1 MRTLLAL
8 AIYPLLVLAF
18 CAPLSAQNNPIPFVN
33 NPLVPAT
40 AVPGTSGL
48 TLTVNGAGFAPGA
61 TVKWNGT
68 SLQTTFVSRTQVT
81 ALVPASNLLAAGT
94 IPVTV
99 PNPAPGGGVSKVVS
113 NVILFE
119 ITTATTSLA
128 FNSTETDFPIAG
140 ATSIN
145 TPSALA
151 VGYLPNNN
159 TPLLSIAD
167 QRCPAAIN
175 CLTPGGAAISTVE
188 GTAANWALTAAGPQ
202 TLIAGD
208 INGDG
213 IFDLISLGPTGLG
226 NLSVLLGNGDGS
238 FQAHQD
244 IVLPAGAN
252 PGVAPVLGDFN
263 QDGKLDFVLAA
274 NGGVIFLPGN
284 GDGTFGAPGPLIV
297 TDAASIGTYVTA
309 GDFNGDGV
317 LDLAVSNIDLMGGSI
332 SILLG
337 NGDGTFVPKEIY
349 PFSFYPG
356 RIAAADFN
364 GDGKLDLAVF
374 DFLSSGTSMA
384 MLLGNGDGSFQPK
397 VDYPAGVSPVDF
409 ALGDFNGDGILDI
422 AVADSLCTNSGCPAN
437 GSVNVLLG
445 NRDGTLQSHLD
456 FATRGSPGA
465 IASAEFSYFSAPV
478 GRMGFAVTNPSFN
491 SVSIFAAIPMGVTNP
506 LPAIS
511 SISPASAIQGSGAFS
526 LTINGSNFVSAS
538 VVSFG
543 GQLQPTAF
551 VNANQLTVQIPNT
564 SIATA
569 GPEAVLVTTPAPGGG
584 NSTSASF
591 NIYLPPPQ
599 ISSISPTSVAA
610 GSPGFTLTINGAN
623 FVPGSTL
630 NVNGSAQSVTFVNAA
645 QVTASI
651 SASVVATTGSIS
663 LSITNPLGG
672 TGYPSGG
679 TSSTVSLAVLT
690 TNSQPTL
697 GTLTP
702 ASTTVGGPNFP
713 LTLTGTG
720 FTPSSIVTFGS
731 ATVSSAFQSPTTLTA
746 SIPASAISTA
756 GTPYVTVMN
765 PGGKP
770 SVVLTFTV
778 NNPVPVVASVSPSTV
793 ALGSP
798 ALSLT
803 VMGNNFN
810 SSSVV
815 EVNGSARPTTL
826 VSSTALTA
834 ALPASDFINNSASNI
849 SLNILVVN
857 PAPGGGLSSAWQVTV
872 PDFIVNAPT
881 SAVAVTAGQPG
892 SFTLAVAPSKGV
904 FGSTV
909 TFSASTVPP
918 NATATFSPT
927 SLAAGSMSTT
937 VTLMITTMPHT
948 AGGVPQFPRI
958 AWPPSLLLCALAL
971 GMGFIGLGF
980 WAANGSV
987 RRYAPQ
993 ILAMLLLAMVTALA
1007 ACGSAQSNF
1016 SPPLNPATG
1025 TPAGTY
1031 PITVKA
1037 VSGNASQTTNITLT
1051 VN

>member
-1 MRTLLAL
+1 VRTLLAL
-8 AIYPLLVLAF
+8 AIYPLLVLAL
-18 CAPLSAQNNPIPFVN
+18 CTPLSAQSNPIPFVN
-33 NPLVPAT
+33 NPLVPAS
-40 AVPGTSGL
+40 AAPGSSGL
-48 TLTVNGAGFAPGA
+48 TLTANGAGFAPGA
-61 TVKWNGT
+61 IIKWNGT
-68 SLQTTFVSRTQVT
+68 ALQTTVVSHTQVT
-81 ALVPASNLLAAGT
+81 ALVPASDLLTAGT

-99 PNPAPGGGVSKVVS
+99 SNPAPGGGSS

-128 FNSTETDFPIAG
+128 FTSTETDFPISSG
-140 ATSIN
+140 STISM
-145 TPSALA
+145 PSALA
-151 VGYLPNNN
+151 VGYFSDSSS
-159 TPLLSIAD
+159 PLLSIAD
-167 QRCPAAIN
+167 QRCPAAIY
-175 CLTPGGAAISTVE
+175 CPTLGEAAISTAR
-188 GTAANWALTAAGPQ
+188 GTAVNLALTAAGPQ

-208 INGDG
+208 TNGDG
-213 IFDLISLGPTGLG
+213 IFDLITLGTPGLG
-226 NLSVLLGNGDGS
+226 NLSVSLGNGDGS

-252 PGVAPVLGDFN
+252 PGVDPALGDFN
-263 QDGKLDFVLAA
+263 QDGKLDLVLAA

-284 GDGTFGAPGPLIV
+284 GDGTFGAPGPIIV
-297 TDAASIGTYVTA
+297 TDATSIGTYVTA

-317 LDLAVSNIDLMGGSI
+317 LDLAVSNIDLLGGSI

-337 NGDGTFVPKEIY
+337 NGDGTFLLSRSY

-374 DFLSSGTSMA
+374 DFLSSGNSMA
-384 MLLGNGDGSFQPK
+384 ILLGNGDGSFQPK
-397 VDYPAGVSPVDF
+397 VDYPVGVSPVDF
-409 ALGDFNGDGILDI
+409 ALGDYNGDGIVDI
-422 AVADSLCTNSGCPAN
+422 AVADSS

-445 NRDGTLQSHLD
+445 NGDGTLQSHLD
-456 FATRGSPGA
+456 FATQGSPGV
-465 IASAEFSYFSAPV
+465 IASAEFSYFSSPV
-478 GRMGFAVTNPSFN
+478 GRTGFAVTNPN
-491 SVSIFAAIPMGVTNP
+491 RNTVSIFAAIPMGVTNP

-511 SISPASAIQGSGAFS
+511 SIFPTSAIQGSGAFS

-543 GQLQPTAF
+543 GQLQPTTY
-551 VNANQLTVQIPNT
+551 VNSSQLTVQISST
-564 SIATA
+564 AIATA
-569 GPEAVLVTTPAPGGG
+569 GPVAILVATPAPGGW

-610 GSPGFTLTINGAN
+610 GSPSFTLTINGAN
-623 FVPGSTL
+623 FVPGSML
-630 NVNGSAQSVTFVNAA
+630 NVIGTVQSVTFTNAT
-645 QVTASI
+645 QVTATI
-651 SASVVATTGSIS
+651 PAAIVAAVGSVS
-663 LSITNPLGG
+663 LSITNPLDGA
-672 TGYPSGG
+672 GYPSGG
-679 TSSTVSLAVLT
+679 TSSTVTLEVLT
-690 TNSQPTL
+690 ANSQPTI
-697 GTLTP
+697 GTLSP

-746 SIPASAISTA
+746 SIPASAIATA
-756 GTPYVTVMN
+756 GTPYVTVVN

-778 NNPVPVVASVSPSTV
+778 NNPVPMVASVSPSTV
-793 ALGSP
+793 APGSP
-798 ALSLT
+798 ALTLT
-803 VMGNNFN
+803 VTGTNFN
-810 SSSVV
+810 SSSVIQV
-815 EVNGSARPTTL
+815 SGSARPTTL
-826 VSSTALTA
+826 ISSTALTA
-834 ALPASDFINNSASNI
+834 ALPASDFINNGASNI

-881 SAVAVTAGQPG
+881 SAIAVTAGQPG
-892 SFTLAVAPSKGV
+892 SFTLVVAPSKGV
-904 FGSTV
+904 FGSPV
-909 TFSASTVPP
+909 IFSASTVPP

-927 SLAAGSMSTT
+927 SLPSGSMSTT

-948 AGGVPQFPRI
+948 AGGFPQFPRT
-958 AWPPSLLLCALAL
+958 AWPRPLFL
-971 GMGFIGLGF
+971 GAFSFMMGIIWLGF
-980 WAANGSV
+980 WAANIPL

-993 ILAMLLLAMVTALA
+993 ILAVLLLAMVTALA
-1007 ACGSAQSNF
+1007 ACGATQSSF
-1016 SPPLNPATG
+1016 SPVLNPASG

-1031 PITVKA
+1031 PITVTA
-1037 VSGNASQTTNITLT
+1037 VSGNASLTTNITLT